1 MNYEVH
7 EIQQHGLKVVQ
18 RSFKDYVDIKTLNSE
33 GFAEWLRQQC
43 VVEHEVI
50 QVLKGQCFICKLIN
64 YEKLVREC
72 SNCFALDAEWTH
84 LIKGQIDEC
93 IGRQATIDIARRG
106 HGRAFALPLLNF
118 ALPLEPSFYL
128 NVY

>member
-1 MNYEVH
+1 M
-7 EIQQHGLKVVQ
+7 QQHGLKVVQ
-18 RSFKDYVDIKTLNSE
+18 RSFKGYVDIKTLNSDD
-33 GFAEWLRQQC
+33 FAEWLRQQC

-84 LIKGQIDEC
+84 LRWRYTEIISIIRAVRFYMIK
-93 IGRQATIDIARRG
+93 
-106 HGRAFALPLLNF
+106 LNIYF
-118 ALPLEPSFYL
+118 K
-128 NVY
+128 NR